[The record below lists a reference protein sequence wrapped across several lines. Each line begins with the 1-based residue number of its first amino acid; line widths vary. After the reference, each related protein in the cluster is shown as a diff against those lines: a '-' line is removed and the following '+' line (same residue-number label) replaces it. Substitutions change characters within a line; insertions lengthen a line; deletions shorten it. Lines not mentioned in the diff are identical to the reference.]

1 MSIGIAF
8 NPSDG
13 KSTDELM
20 KNADMAM
27 YRAKEEG
34 RDNYK
39 FFSMDMNKAI
49 SRKMALENGLR
60 KALKNNEFV
69 FKLSTADVF
78 TDRGNC
84 RSRSITSVEYH
95 GSRYG
100 IPKSIYTCCGRV
112 RADHS
117 YWGMGPL

>member
-1 MSIGIAF
+1 
-8 NPSDG
+8 
-13 KSTDELM
+13 M

-39 FFSMDMNKAI
+39 FFSIDMNKAI

-69 FKLSTADVF
+69 LNYQPQVSLQT
-78 TDRGNC
+78 GEM
-84 RSRSITSVEYH
+84 IGVEALRWNTIEAGMVSPKH
-95 GSRYG
+95 F
-100 IPKSIYTCCGRV
+100 IPVAEDSGLIIPIGGCSEQR
-112 RADHS
+112 
-117 YWGMGPL
+117 